1 MANAK
6 YKEWLS
12 PKRLLLLEAWAR
24 DSLSEEQIAEKM
36 DICSKTLRKWKKK
49 YPELSEAL
57 DKNREM
63 ADVEVEKA
71 LQQKALGYT
80 VAVKKVYKC
89 REIQYSPEGK
99 KISEADVLREGVD
112 EVYVPAD
119 MRAQSFWLKNRRPER
134 WRDKADHTAEESARV
149 EIVDDLDGGED
160 G

>member
-1 MANAK
+1 M
-6 YKEWLS
+6 
-12 PKRLLLLEAWAR
+12 
-24 DSLSEEQIAEKM
+24 AEK
-36 DICSKTLRKWKKK
+36 IT
-49 YPELSEAL
+49 
-57 DKNREM
+57 REM
-63 ADVEVEKA
+63 TLVNKYGMHVRPAGLFVKMASRYDADVEVEKA

-99 KISEADVLREGVD
+99 KISEADVVREGVD

>member
-12 PKRLLLLEAWAR
+12 HERLLLLEAWAR
-24 DSLSEEQIAEKM
+24 DGVTQAQIAARM
-36 DICSKTLRKWKKK
+36 GICPNTLKVWKKR
-49 YPELSEAL
+49 YPELSKAL
-57 DKNREM
+57 EKTREM
-63 ADVEVEKA
+63 ADAEVEKA

-119 MRAQSFWLKNRRPER
+119 LRAQSFWLKNRRPDR
-134 WRDKADHTAEESARV
+134 WRDKAEPTTDEAARV
-149 EIVDDLDGGED
+149 EIVDDMETGED